1 MKVRKKI
8 LLIVF
13 LLATFLTSKADEYH
27 WEKYGFKFKVVT
39 LSNGKYQEFHDLED
53 VVEIGS
59 VLYNTQTNQIVGFV
73 EKDTLLFEGGMPP
86 HLVSRWISPDPLS
99 EEYSSWSP
107 YNYALNNPIKYIDP
121 DGRVVRLA
129 NNYAGGM
136 ENIAR
141 IAATSLGSQVMSHL
155 IGRREVY
162 TLNSTFLTFSS
173 GYNPKNRNINY
184 VGNPWYSELPGDGGA
199 FNSMIAMGHETFHGL
214 DHSIGTFNSS
224 NYRREITEPRA
235 VSFENYLRHAYS
247 LSPLREQYTLG
258 GRQIEGNFHQFGGN
272 EKISD
277 FTTLGN
283 NSDKTSYGFSYTKTT
298 TIVESYKTGF
308 LGIKIPDKTRTET
321 ATYYM
326 TVSRDKNNNAS
337 FQIYNNEE
345 EYRKATSNW

>member
-1 MKVRKKI
+1 MKVTKKI

-13 LLATFLTSKADEYH
+13 LLATFLTSKADEYP

-73 EKDTLLFEGGMPP
+73 EKDTLLFEGGMSP

-162 TLNSTFLTFSS
+162 TLNSTFWTESS
-173 GYNPKNRNINY
+173 TYNSNNRYINY
-184 VGNPWYSELPGDGGA
+184 VANPWYSKIDGGA
-199 FNSMIAMGHETFHGL
+199 FNSMIAMGHETLHAF
-214 DHSIGTFNSS
+214 DHSVGAFNSS
-224 NYRREITEPRA
+224 NADYRKNIIEPRA
-235 VSFENYLRHAYS
+235 VSFENYLRQSYS
-247 LSPLREQYTLG
+247 LSPLRDGYG
-258 GRQIEGNFHQFGGN
+258 SIEGNFHQFPSN

-283 NSDKTSYGFSYTKTT
+283 NADKTSYGFSYIKTT